1 MTITGPSKSI
11 CVMSTW
17 SGTPFVTTAFSSS
30 RMSSMLIV
38 GSLGLRPA
46 TGRFRSSGVVGLCQ
60 LHRRFSLLD
69 VRLGELRV
77 ALLRDRDAV
86 DALAGRH
93 VPLHRRVDSPDS
105 EVDGGGD
112 RDVVTV
118 VVLEDPIDI
127 RAPRARRNELVGD
140 RAAREIERVEG
151 GARPI
156 DAADQELDVVRE
168 EPTAREDVRGK
179 RRARLDGHR
188 GVPLELVQLDFR
200 GDVPGE
206 DLEVPNEARGREAEV
221 IVELVDF
228 LPALVG
234 D

>member
-17 SGTPFVTTAFSSS
+17 SGTTFLTTAFASS

-46 TGRFRSSGVVGLCQ
+46 TGRFRSTGVVGLCQ

-69 VRLGELRV
+69 VRLGELGI

-86 DALAGRH
+86 DALSGRH

-105 EVDGGGD
+105 EVDRGGD

-127 RAPRARRNELVGD
+127 RAPRARRNERVGD
-140 RAAREIERVEG
+140 RAAREVERIE
-151 GARPI
+151 GAALPI
-156 DAADQELDVVRE
+156 DGAAPQVDVVRE
-168 EPTAREDVRGK
+168 EPTAREGVRGK
-179 RRARLDGHR
+179 R
-188 GVPLELVQLDFR
+188 
-200 GDVPGE
+200 
-206 DLEVPNEARGREAEV
+206 
-221 IVELVDF
+221 
-228 LPALVG
+228 
-234 D
+234 

>member
-17 SGTPFVTTAFSSS
+17 SGTTFLTTAFASS

-38 GSLGLRPA
+38 GSLGLPPA
-46 TGRFRSSGVVGLCQ
+46 PGRFGSTGVVGLCQ

-69 VRLGELRV
+69 VRLGELGI

-86 DALAGRH
+86 DALSGRH
-93 VPLHRRVDSPDS
+93 VPLHRRVASPDS
-105 EVDGGGD
+105 EVDRGGD
-112 RDVVTV
+112 R
-118 VVLEDPIDI
+118 P
-127 RAPRARRNELVGD
+127 
-140 RAAREIERVEG
+140 AREIERVEG
-151 GARPI
+151 AALPI

-188 GVPLELVQLDFR
+188 GVPLELVPLEFR

-206 DLEVPNEARGREAEV
+206 DLEVPT
-221 IVELVDF
+221 
-228 LPALVG
+228 
-234 D
+234 

>member
-1 MTITGPSKSI
+1 MTITGPWKSI

-17 SGTPFVTTAFSSS
+17 SGTTFLTTAFASS

-46 TGRFRSSGVVGLCQ
+46 TGRFRSTGVVGLCQ
-60 LHRRFSLLD
+60 
-69 VRLGELRV
+69 
-77 ALLRDRDAV
+77 
-86 DALAGRH
+86 
-93 VPLHRRVDSPDS
+93 LHRRVDSPDS
-105 EVDGGGD
+105 EVDRGGD

-151 GARPI
+151 AAPPI
-156 DAADQELDVVRE
+156 HAADQRLDVVRE